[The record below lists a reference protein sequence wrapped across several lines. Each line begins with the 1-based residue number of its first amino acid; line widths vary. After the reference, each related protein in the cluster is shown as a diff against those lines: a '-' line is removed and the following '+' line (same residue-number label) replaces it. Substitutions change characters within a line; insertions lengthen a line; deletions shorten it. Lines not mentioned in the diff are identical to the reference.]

1 MADLFPLIAAERRA
15 TADFLQTL
23 TDDQA
28 TTASLCDGWQ
38 VRHVAAHLTMPLTVS
53 MPRMVVGIVRQRGD
67 FNRYA
72 DRFARATAAKTPVAA
87 LAAAIRAN
95 ADSRFTPPG
104 LDAHAPL
111 TDIVVHTL
119 DMRVPLG
126 VPGVGPAADATNTI
140 LAFLM
145 TPMATRG
152 FLPKDRVPGLSFAST
167 DTGWSAGDGPEVKG
181 PASALILAITGRTA
195 RLDALEGEG
204 VAELRRRLDT

>member
-1 MADLFPLIAAERRA
+1 MVDLFPLIAAERRA
-15 TADFLQTL
+15 TADLLETL
-23 TDDQA
+23 TDEQA
-28 TTASLCDGWQ
+28 GTQSLCAGWQ

-53 MPRMVVGIVRQRGD
+53 LPRMFVGIVGQRGD

-72 DRFARATAAKTPVAA
+72 DRFAQSTAATTPVQE
-87 LAAAIRAN
+87 LAATIRAK
-95 ADSRFTPPG
+95 ADGRFTPPG

-126 VPGVGPAADATNTI
+126 LPGDGPASAAADAI

-152 FLPKDRVPGLSFAST
+152 FLPKDRVPGLRFEST
-167 DTGWSAGDGPEVKG
+167 DTGWSSGDGPEVSG
-181 PASALILAITGRTA
+181 PASSLMLAITGRA
-195 RLDALEGEG
+195 AGLEGLDGDG
-204 VAELRRRLDT
+204 VTELRRRLIT